1 MKSRRCVGKIIFEL
15 CMLAL
20 SGIILIPL
28 LMLIFGSFKDAAAA
42 ARFTIDLP
50 EEWKITYMYLLPESW
65 GELLSTVSSILYLVY
80 RCVRYVPCFV
90 LLLWNEGL
98 PALRRGYICILMWE
112 W

>member
-20 SGIILIPL
+20 SGIILI
-28 LMLIFGSFKDAAAA
+28 
-42 ARFTIDLP
+42 
-50 EEWKITYMYLLPESW
+50 WKITYMYLLPESW